1 MERPSYNDF
10 CDGVYNYLSFAG
22 FNENTHKFDYIDY
35 DVIFQFKAS
44 GGMKK
49 EEIGS
54 YETLLEAANYA
65 YDRVLQI
72 YDNLMSCAYT
82 SDQLR
87 MIHDSWDSRCVV
99 PPDREN
105 YGYDKQYI
113 VIYEWDN
120 YRMIIRAMINR
131 GDDC

>member
-22 FNENTHKFDYIDY
+22 FNENNHKFDYIDY